1 MKWRTWV
8 VAASCLAAIVVT
20 MDACKGDMKFDKE
33 KWNEQKD
40 PAFPSVYRKRMVGD
54 LTTHYPLKGM
64 KYDSLVQLL
73 GTPDDKDSVSLT
85 YKIVEEYG
93 KDIDPVYT
101 QNLEFNFSKDSIISS
116 FKLQEWRKGQ

>member
-1 MKWRTWV
+1 MKLRTWIF
-8 VAASCLAAIVVT
+8 AGSCLAAIVVT
-20 MDACKGDMKFDKE
+20 MNACEGDMKFDRE
-33 KWNEQKD
+33 KWDDQKD

-54 LTTHYPLKGM
+54 LTTQYPLKGM

-73 GTPDDKDSVSLT
+73 GIPDDKDSVSLT

-101 QNLEFNFSKDSIISS
+101 QNLEFQFSKDSTITS

>member
-1 MKWRTWV
+1 M
-8 VAASCLAAIVVT
+8 T
-20 MDACKGDMKFDKE
+20 MTGCNRDMKFDKE

-54 LTTHYPLKGM
+54 LTAHYQLRGI
-64 KYDSLVQLL
+64 KYGQLVQLL
-73 GTPDDKDSVSLT
+73 GSPDNQDSVTLT

-101 QNLEFNFSKDSIISS
+101 RNLEFTCSEDSIITS
-116 FKLQEWRKGQ
+116 FKLQEWRKW